1 MPRKKAFPKE
11 KTVRIHLVLPRKL
24 YQKIWQIAA
33 ERYEKPVGKLC
44 VVIAEAIEEY
54 IQRHGGGRRK

>member
-11 KTVRIHLVLPRKL
+11 ETVKIHLVLPRRL
-24 YQKIWQIAA
+24 YQEIWKMAA

-44 VVIAEAIEEY
+44 VIIAEAIEEY
-54 IQRHGGGRRK
+54 IRRRRVRSR